1 MHHTA
6 LREALRKQPFVPFR
20 LVLSNGSQYDVRSP
34 EWMLVTGMWTM
45 LGIPGEA
52 GDGDLSRWLD
62 NAHINELMPLPEVKQ
77 AMTA

>member
-1 MHHTA
+1 MHHAA

-52 GDGDLSRWLD
+52 
-62 NAHINELMPLPEVKQ
+62 PVPEGLGGNG
-77 AMTA
+77 ACA